1 MAISNYSG
9 IRSQLFEYSNNIW
22 SPKSDRI
29 EYQIPLFGTQL
40 FEYSNNLNYSFK
52 HWYRAVIDG
61 VEGDTAVVTFTQYGN
76 SAYCHVNNILD
87 SNMVSD
93 SDGQIVTEQE
103 NKNDNDENVVD
114 EWN

>member
-1 MAISNYSG
+1 MTESG
-9 IRSQLFEYSNNIW
+9 F
-22 SPKSDRI
+22 KTGI
-29 EYQIPLFGTQL
+29 EDVWKEGDECVALWDEDGR
-40 FEYSNNLNYSFK
+40 
-52 HWYRAVIDG
+52 WYRAVIDG